1 MCTVQTVWFRGD
13 FARFRGGFAL
23 ISHGF
28 APVSRVISRGFALIS
43 RGFADGFAVV
53 SRGFAGFREVSQAFA
68 HVASHCAA
76 CGGCGE
82 CRWVRRVVGVR
93 RTGHEPDT
101 NRTPPDTPDNR
112 TPPAQICRRTTT
124 RHGPYRMNEAMV
136 HELKTHPSRS
146 LPWCGLGWP
155 SVHRSELVRP
165 IECSELPSCIVFG
178 LCHQLTP
185 TTAQSVCALRPKR
198 CSQEEGEHWS
208 GSTSGNVPL
217 TVPSQMVDAL
227 SRIYC
232 MVSTRFQEIGVR

>member
-1 MCTVQTVWFRGD
+1 MLHVLQHALASDVPGKKSAQHLAPWSASGD
-13 FARFRGGFAL
+13 AGE
-23 ISHGF
+23 
-28 APVSRVISRGFALIS
+28 SRIR
-43 RGFADGFAVV
+43 
-53 SRGFAGFREVSQAFA
+53 
-68 HVASHCAA
+68 
-76 CGGCGE
+76 
-82 CRWVRRVVGVR
+82 
-93 RTGHEPDT
+93 
-101 NRTPPDTPDNR
+101 
-112 TPPAQICRRTTT
+112 RRTTT

-136 HELKTHPSRS
+136 HELETHPSRS
-146 LPWCGLGWP
+146 LPCCGLSWP
-155 SVHRSELVRP
+155 SEHRSELVRP

-227 SRIYC
+227 SRIDC